1 MALADTPSSCLAAA
15 LPLTSAQNRPS
26 WTKRISIGNLTLG
39 DTSRSFRAFS
49 ALMKTFSAKAADV
62 SRKWW
67 LIDARDQVLGQVALK
82 AANLLRGKEKVIL
95 TPHVDTGDF
104 VIVINAEKVRLTG
117 KKEEQKSYMS
127 FSGYVGGHKSEN
139 VRARRLRHPELLIER
154 AVRGMIPH
162 NRLGRAIYRKL
173 KVYRGDAHP
182 HAAQQPQV
190 IALAHK

>member
-15 LPLTSAQNRPS
+15 LPVASAQNRPS

-117 KKEEQKSYMS
+117 KKEEQIGEC
-127 FSGYVGGHKSEN
+127 SGPSPSAPGTVDRAG
-139 VRARRLRHPELLIER
+139 RARNDPAQSAGSRNLSETESLS
-154 AVRGMIPH
+154 RGCSSPC
-162 NRLGRAIYRKL
+162 RT
-173 KVYRGDAHP
+173 
-182 HAAQQPQV
+182 AAAGHRTCP
-190 IALAHK
+190 

>member
-1 MALADTPSSCLAAA
+1 MALAETPSSCRAAA
-15 LPLTSAQNRPS
+15 LPVASAQNRPS
-26 WTKRISIGNLTLG
+26 WTKRISIGNLTLD